1 MNGDNVTNFD
11 NSGVEHIPKRIKK
24 FIGNKNIKP
33 NIHRMQANDS
43 IMSKYFCIA
52 FIDFI
57 LKGKSL
63 LELGENKIYCVKC

>member
-1 MNGDNVTNFD
+1 
-11 NSGVEHIPKRIKK
+11 
-24 FIGNKNIKP
+24 
-33 NIHRMQANDS
+33 MQANDS